1 MQKNRLIL
9 LTFACFV
16 LSLALG
22 ACAGFALNPWQSVP
36 AENPS
41 AAPEQPEEARTPDED
56 TLIQE
61 TVASM
66 TLYEKI
72 CQLLIVEPEHLTG
85 EAVVTSA
92 GEAMQTALAGM
103 PVCGIIYSEENLKD
117 KAQVQ
122 SMLANTQSGSKIPL
136 ILTCDEE
143 GGRVNRLMH
152 TVGTTYIGPMLD
164 YKDQGTD
171 AAYSNAYT
179 IAWDMQ
185 SLGFNFD
192 LAPVADVWS
201 NPKNTV
207 IGDRAY
213 SDDFNQAAELVQA
226 AVFGFHDGGV
236 GTALKHF
243 PGHGDTSTDSHD
255 GAVYVNKTLDQLRAA
270 ELLPFQAGIAADS
283 DMVMIG
289 HLICTQIDNQPA
301 TFSSKIVTDL
311 LRGELGFDGVVIT
324 DGLQMGAMTNSYT
337 GAQIALNAI
346 GAGCDLLLC
355 TANPWECINALMD
368 AVENGSL
375 AEERIDQSVTR
386 ILTMKAQR
394 GIWTPAA

>member
-9 LTFACFV
+9 LTLACFV

-22 ACAGFALNPWQSVP
+22 VCAGFALNPWQSAP

-41 AAPEQPEEARTPDED
+41 AAPEQPEEALTPDED

-103 PVCGIIYSEENLKD
+103 LVCGIMYSEENLKD

-152 TVGTTYIGPMLD
+152 TVGT
-164 YKDQGTD
+164 
-171 AAYSNAYT
+171 
-179 IAWDMQ
+179 
-185 SLGFNFD
+185 
-192 LAPVADVWS
+192 
-201 NPKNTV
+201 
-207 IGDRAY
+207 
-213 SDDFNQAAELVQA
+213 
-226 AVFGFHDGGV
+226 
-236 GTALKHF
+236 ALKHF

-255 GAVYVNKTLDQLRAA
+255 GAVYVNKTLDELRAA

-301 TFSSKIVTDL
+301 TFSYKIVTDL

-346 GAGCDLLLC
+346 NAGCDLLLC
-355 TANPWECINALMD
+355 PANPWECINALMD
-368 AVENGSL
+368 AVQNGNL

>member
-9 LTFACFV
+9 LTLACFV

-22 ACAGFALNPWQSVP
+22 VCAGFALNPWQSVP

-41 AAPEQPEEARTPDED
+41 AAPEQPEEALTPDED

-66 TLYEKI
+66 TLYEKV

-92 GEAMQTALAGM
+92 GEAMQIALAGM
-103 PVCGIIYSEENLKD
+103 PVCGIMYSEENLKD

-213 SDDFNQAAELVQA
+213 SDDFNQAAELVQTA
-226 AVFGFHDGGV
+226 LFGFH
-236 GTALKHF
+236 
-243 PGHGDTSTDSHD
+243 
-255 GAVYVNKTLDQLRAA
+255 
-270 ELLPFQAGIAADS
+270 
-283 DMVMIG
+283 
-289 HLICTQIDNQPA
+289 
-301 TFSSKIVTDL
+301 
-311 LRGELGFDGVVIT
+311 GVVIT

-346 GAGCDLLLC
+346 NAGCDLLLC
-355 TANPWECINALMD
+355 PANPWECINALMD
-368 AVENGSL
+368 AVQNGSL

>member
-1 MQKNRLIL
+1 MRKNRLIL
-9 LTFACFV
+9 LTLACFV

-22 ACAGFALNPWQSVP
+22 VCAGFALNPWQSAP

-41 AAPEQPEEARTPDED
+41 AAPEQPEEAPTPDED

-66 TLYEKI
+66 TLYEKV

-103 PVCGIIYSEENLKD
+103 PVCGIMYSEENLKD

-213 SDDFNQAAELVQA
+213 RRRFQPGRRARSGRRVWLPRWRRRHRPQAFSRPRRHQ
-226 AVFGFHDGGV
+226 HR
-236 GTALKHF
+236 F
-243 PGHGDTSTDSHD
+243 P
-255 GAVYVNKTLDQLRAA
+255 R
-270 ELLPFQAGIAADS
+270 
-283 DMVMIG
+283 
-289 HLICTQIDNQPA
+289 
-301 TFSSKIVTDL
+301 
-311 LRGELGFDGVVIT
+311 RRR
-324 DGLQMGAMTNSYT
+324 
-337 GAQIALNAI
+337 
-346 GAGCDLLLC
+346 LC
-355 TANPWECINALMD
+355 E
-368 AVENGSL
+368 
-375 AEERIDQSVTR
+375 
-386 ILTMKAQR
+386 
-394 GIWTPAA
+394 

>member
-1 MQKNRLIL
+1 MK
-9 LTFACFV
+9 
-16 LSLALG
+16 
-22 ACAGFALNPWQSVP
+22 
-36 AENPS
+36 
-41 AAPEQPEEARTPDED
+41 
-56 TLIQE
+56 
-61 TVASM
+61 
-66 TLYEKI
+66 KI

-179 IAWDMQ
+179 IAWDLQ

-301 TFSSKIVTDL
+301 TFSYKIVTDL

-346 GAGCDLLLC
+346 NAGCDLLLC
-355 TANPWECINALMD
+355 PANPWECINALMD
-368 AVENGSL
+368 AVQNGSL

>member
-1 MQKNRLIL
+1 
-9 LTFACFV
+9 
-16 LSLALG
+16 
-22 ACAGFALNPWQSVP
+22 
-36 AENPS
+36 
-41 AAPEQPEEARTPDED
+41 
-56 TLIQE
+56 
-61 TVASM
+61 
-66 TLYEKI
+66 
-72 CQLLIVEPEHLTG
+72 
-85 EAVVTSA
+85 
-92 GEAMQTALAGM
+92 
-103 PVCGIIYSEENLKD
+103 
-117 KAQVQ
+117 
-122 SMLANTQSGSKIPL
+122 MLANTQSGSKIPL

-192 LAPVADVWS
+192 LAPVADVRS

-283 DMVMIG
+283 RHG
-289 HLICTQIDNQPA
+289 HDRPPHLHPDRQPA
-301 TFSSKIVTDL
+301 RHVSYKIVTDL

-337 GAQIALNAI
+337 GAR
-346 GAGCDLLLC
+346 
-355 TANPWECINALMD
+355 
-368 AVENGSL
+368 S
-375 AEERIDQSVTR
+375 R
-386 ILTMKAQR
+386 
-394 GIWTPAA
+394 